1 MSIDP
6 ARRTENFGLLPG
18 KWPDQRV
25 VERYCK
31 GYLSAGTAT
40 GHNRLIVRAL
50 LNSSKAGD
58 IVADLFYSAL
68 ATEVFELRRVI
79 LIVTKFL
86 LVAVDGLNTGPAE
99 NIAMFV

>member
-1 MSIDP
+1 
-6 ARRTENFGLLPG
+6 
-18 KWPDQRV
+18 
-25 VERYCK
+25 
-31 GYLSAGTAT
+31 
-40 GHNRLIVRAL
+40 L